1 MGSTTV
7 STPLYP
13 LYEVRFGLTALAIT
27 VVFAAYGVGVMG
39 ALLVTGRLSDHIGRK
54 PPLAAGLVIGVLAM
68 ALFVVADDLGLLL
81 AARLLIGITAG
92 LFTGTATAWL
102 VDLDDDRRRATK
114 LAVGAN
120 LGGLA
125 LGPALGGVLAQF
137 APDPL
142 RTTYVV
148 ELALM
153 AAGLVVV
160 SRLPE
165 TVPRGRFELDFAGIV
180 PPAEALTVFV
190 PAAMAG
196 VAAFGVSGVFGAVG
210 PSMLGTVIRITD
222 PIASGSLLAGLFAT
236 SVCGQLIARRFDP
249 AMALPAGCAALAA
262 GLVLL
267 GLALALEMLV
277 ALIAAAVIAGLAQG
291 VIVGSGLGLLT
302 AHAPADRRS
311 QVASTYFLV
320 LYAGLVVPV
329 VAFGIVETSIGLV
342 DAGYVFCGLVGAA
355 ALASG
360 IVVARNGRDPGA
372 EV

>member
-1 MGSTTV
+1 MASTTV
-7 STPLYP
+7 STPIYP
-13 LYEVRFGLTALAIT
+13 LYEARFGLTALAIT

-39 ALLVTGRLSDHIGRK
+39 GLLVTGRLSDHIGRK
-54 PPLAAGLVIGVLAM
+54 PPLAAGLVIGLLAM
-68 ALFVVADDLGLLL
+68 ALFVAANDLGLLL

-102 VDLDDDRRRATK
+102 VDLDDDRQRATK

-142 RTTYVV
+142 RATYVV
-148 ELALM
+148 ELAIM
-153 AAGLVVV
+153 AVGLVVV

-165 TVPRGRFELDFAGIV
+165 TVPRGRFELDFGGIV
-180 PPAEALTVFV
+180 PPPEVRTVFL

-210 PSMLGTVIRITD
+210 PSMLGAVLGITE
-222 PIASGSLLAGLFAT
+222 PTASGNLVAGLFAM

-249 AMALPAGCAALAA
+249 TRALPAGCAALAV

-267 GLALALEMLV
+267 GLALALETLI
-277 ALIAAAVIAGLAQG
+277 ALIAAAVVAGLAQG
-291 VIVGSGLGLLT
+291 VIVGAGLGLLT
-302 AHAPADRRS
+302 ARAPADRRS

-320 LYAGLVVPV
+320 LYVGLVIPV
-329 VAFGIVETSIGLV
+329 VAFGLVETGIGLV
-342 DAGYVFCGLVGAA
+342 DTGYVFCALVGAA
-355 ALASG
+355 ALTSG
-360 IVVARNGRDPGA
+360 MVVARSGGNPGA
-372 EV
+372 V